1 MKKLLGKAQE
11 ILHSKYGDK
20 IQALVLESWL
30 IDYLESIQYLYN
42 KYDVV
47 EEIKHLIIST
57 WYEKNVLNN
66 KS

>member
-1 MKKLLGKAQE
+1 M
-11 ILHSKYGDK
+11 
-20 IQALVLESWL
+20 ESWL
-30 IDYLESIQYLYN
+30 IDYLECIQYLYN